1 MLIVGLG
8 ALLIGAL
15 LPWLTDGWGTDR
27 RVRGAL
33 VLGGVLVCGVA
44 LWPGVQSLGTVTPDA
59 AVKMPGVPQA
69 ELSFNECLVKLK
81 DGAAASSAGQPI
93 ADRPIS
99 DLDIGLVSGIST
111 GRYHKMADDLVKL
124 AGQHQLPLVNRQTLG
139 SEDNVRRLVST
150 ENAGVGFVQSD
161 VLDWMRHSTGSNE
174 RRQAELLR
182 LVLPLYPE
190 EIHVLARRELGTLA
204 DLEGKRVLTPAGSQ
218 GSRYTAENLLRAAQV
233 RPASQDG
240 SQPLPE
246 ALCSVLLGRAD
257 AVVFVQGKPVD
268 SLVKLE
274 EFRHHAATPLNR
286 VHLMPLDVSA
296 KRVGYEVARLDASD
310 YPWLSA
316 PVKTLSVQAML
327 MAVDFSDQRTPYQK
341 RRCRQIKQLAELVK
355 AQLPTLRPPEYDSK
369 WLAVDPRHPVRGWKS
384 VECPA

>member
-1 MLIVGLG
+1 MGSCVLERWSDVDVPVLIVGLG
-8 ALLIGAL
+8 ALLIGAV

-33 VLGGVLVCGVA
+33 ALGGVLVCGVA
-44 LWPGVQSLGTVTPDA
+44 LWPVVQSLGTATPGV
-59 AVKMPGVPQA
+59 AVNMPGVPQA

-81 DGAAASSAGQPI
+81 DGATASSAGQPI

-190 EIHVLARRELGTLA
+190 EIHVLARRE
-204 DLEGKRVLTPAGSQ
+204 P
-218 GSRYTAENLLRAAQV
+218 
-233 RPASQDG
+233 
-240 SQPLPE
+240 
-246 ALCSVLLGRAD
+246 
-257 AVVFVQGKPVD
+257 
-268 SLVKLE
+268 
-274 EFRHHAATPLNR
+274 
-286 VHLMPLDVSA
+286 
-296 KRVGYEVARLDASD
+296 
-310 YPWLSA
+310 
-316 PVKTLSVQAML
+316 
-327 MAVDFSDQRTPYQK
+327 
-341 RRCRQIKQLAELVK
+341 
-355 AQLPTLRPPEYDSK
+355 
-369 WLAVDPRHPVRGWKS
+369 
-384 VECPA
+384 